1 MQSDCTGG
9 SKARGNLHSGEVAIY
24 SYRCDSVIRPTV
36 DQVDAMLCAVAGQA
50 AVEGSGFMET
60 FGREPV
66 VDEEEG
72 FLREG
77 FIVCPAKQG

>member
-1 MQSDCTGG
+1 M
-9 SKARGNLHSGEVAIY
+9 
-24 SYRCDSVIRPTV
+24 IRPTV